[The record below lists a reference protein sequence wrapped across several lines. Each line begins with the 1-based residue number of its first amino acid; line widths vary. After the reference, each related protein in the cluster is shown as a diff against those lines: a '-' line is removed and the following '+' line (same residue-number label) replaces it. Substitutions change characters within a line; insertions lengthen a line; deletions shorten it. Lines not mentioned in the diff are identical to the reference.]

1 MNETIIIIAQVL
13 GGIAIL
19 SNIYAMQFNKH
30 GLIMLFKLIGSFL
43 FCLQY
48 FLLGAYVGMIMDFI
62 GTIRNIVFAY
72 LVKKGKNTKPYII
85 FFAILTFF
93 MGLFT
98 VIQTWDKTLV
108 ALSIWKAS
116 QGVLVFL
123 AVTVSVLSIIAK
135 LISTIAYGFKNAH
148 TIRMLNVPSC
158 SCWIIYNFV
167 CFSFT
172 GVINE
177 LLTISSIIIA
187 EVRFKKV
194 KEEKPLQK

>member
-1 MNETIIIIAQVL
+1 MNETIIIIAQIL

-48 FLLGAYVGMIMDFI
+48 FMLGAYVGMIMDFI

-72 LVKKGKNTKPYII
+72 LVKKGKKTTPYII
-85 FFAILTFF
+85 FFAILTFV

-98 VIQTWDKTLV
+98 VITTWDKTLV
-108 ALSIWKAS
+108 ALSVWKAS
-116 QGVLVFL
+116 QGVLIFL
-123 AVTVSVLSIIAK
+123 AVMVSVISIVAK

-148 TIRMLNVPSC
+148 VIRMLNLPSC

-177 LLTISSIIIA
+177 LLTIS
-187 EVRFKKV
+187 
-194 KEEKPLQK
+194 